1 MHEFRIA
8 ACFLVI
14 ATLFFG
20 AVQTRAQDPQ
30 AGDAEKPKPAA
41 RSYPPVGVL
50 DQDPSGD
57 QDSAPPL
64 QPDTRPLTGIQI
76 LTLGSPVNLHS
87 YWQSGFQYSNLIRS
101 TALNQVS
108 ATGWNS
114 TSYVTG
120 NLSLLESWSHSQLAV
135 NYSGGGY
142 FSTDSDQGNGNFQQF
157 ALAQTFEWR
166 RWQLALIDQFSYLP
180 EASFGFGVGTGI
192 SIPGTGGSLGAPLPG
207 MQDNYQPGQSIFTS
221 VGPRYT
227 NSFTTQAVYVLSPRS
242 TFNVAGSYG
251 ILRFVEAGNVPSND
265 TIFNVGYN
273 YAVSKRNVI
282 GVLYRFTA
290 FRYLDNPQA
299 LNSHEVHAAFG
310 RKITGRLALQLFVG
324 PEITT
329 FRVPI
334 GTATQQVTGSGGAAL
349 NYVWGT
355 NNLSLTYS
363 RGLSN
368 GSGLLVGSTTDRVQT
383 NIQSRLS
390 RHWEGNVNFGYA
402 RNASLDNSS
411 ESQIAQTYNSYFA
424 GGGLSRPLSR
434 SATFSLGYWAQVQYS
449 QEPVC
454 AAGTCS
460 TRHWQQQVILGF
472 SWNTR
477 PFVLR

>member
-120 NLSLLESWSHSQLAV
+120 NLSLLESWSDSQLAV

-192 SIPGTGGSLGAPLPG
+192 SIPEQVVLWELP
-207 MQDNYQPGQSIFTS
+207 SRACRIIISRVKVIFTS
-221 VGPRYT
+221 VGHMLHQLIHD
-227 NSFTTQAVYVLSPRS
+227 SGSLCAQPRS
-242 TFNVAGSYG
+242 TFHVRGS
-251 ILRFVEAGNVPSND
+251 
-265 TIFNVGYN
+265 
-273 YAVSKRNVI
+273 
-282 GVLYRFTA
+282 
-290 FRYLDNPQA
+290 
-299 LNSHEVHAAFG
+299 
-310 RKITGRLALQLFVG
+310 
-324 PEITT
+324 
-329 FRVPI
+329 
-334 GTATQQVTGSGGAAL
+334 
-349 NYVWGT
+349 
-355 NNLSLTYS
+355 
-363 RGLSN
+363 
-368 GSGLLVGSTTDRVQT
+368 
-383 NIQSRLS
+383 
-390 RHWEGNVNFGYA
+390 
-402 RNASLDNSS
+402 
-411 ESQIAQTYNSYFA
+411 
-424 GGGLSRPLSR
+424 
-434 SATFSLGYWAQVQYS
+434 
-449 QEPVC
+449 
-454 AAGTCS
+454 
-460 TRHWQQQVILGF
+460 
-472 SWNTR
+472 
-477 PFVLR
+477 